1 MDNSSQGGRLFF
13 IDSENGFERLIDGCE
28 DLNSVDC
35 IIVFHRGGVP
45 KKPKARIE
53 ACPAK
58 IEWVTCVDPGV
69 KNSMDFQIVAEL
81 ALRLAMTGFGEGYVV
96 SRDQGFNPA
105 LHYLMKHAVAMEC
118 ELALASSIGHAL
130 VHSAKRALRD
140 LEQLDSRKSIE
151 RAFSLVVGVK
161 DAQILV
167 DKISDVL
174 VAEAAKAPNDV
185 EKLIDLKGVGKSLSK
200 RLQDAGVSTPA
211 QLRAAGS
218 VEAWRRIR
226 ELDASFSLR
235 WLYVLESAITDDA
248 LGDIESERKLR
259 LRQEAGYAA

>member
-1 MDNSSQGGRLFF
+1 MDKLAQGRLFF

-28 DLNSVDC
+28 NLNPSDR
-35 IIVFHRGGVP
+35 IIVFHRGGVS
-45 KKPKARIE
+45 KKSKARLDLSS
-53 ACPAK
+53 AQL
-58 IEWVTCVDPGV
+58 EWIGCVDPGV

-81 ALRLAMTGFGEGYVV
+81 ASRLVQTGFEEGYVI
-96 SRDQGFNPA
+96 SNDKGFAPA
-105 LHYLMKHAVAMEC
+105 LHFLKQHVATAKC
-118 ELALASSIGHAL
+118 ELALAPTIGHTL
-130 VHSAKRALRD
+130 VYSAQRALRD
-140 LEQLDSRKSIE
+140 LEQLDSRESIE
-151 RAFSLVVGVK
+151 RAFSLVVGIK
-161 DAQILV
+161 DAQALV

-174 VAEAAKAPNDV
+174 VAEAAKAPNDA

-200 RLQDAGVSTPA
+200 RLQDAGISTPA